1 MTKTTHNELTDTQLI
16 LLSAASQRDDGII
29 ALQERLKGAVA
40 TSVGERLLAL
50 GLAME
55 RPTESGQPA
64 WRQTADGER
73 WTLFIAAAGLVAI
86 GVADPEIDGAD
97 DNPPSSATA
106 GAGEPGASRPAQGRE
121 RPARRGSKKA
131 LVIGLLGQGQG
142 ASIDDIAGMTGWLA
156 HTIRAFL
163 TGLRKAG
170 MAVETLRQSGEP
182 TRYRLTEGQGAET
195 ITIPPVGTVEPGQ
208 AEAA

>member
-1 MTKTTHNELTDTQLI
+1 MTKTTHSELTDAQLI

-29 ALQERLKGAVA
+29 PIHERLKGAVA

-55 RPTESGQPA
+55 QPTSPGQPV
-64 WRQTADGER
+64 WRETVDGER
-73 WTLFIAAAGLVAI
+73 WTLVIAAAGLAAI
-86 GVADPEIDGAD
+86 GVGESEVD
-97 DNPPSSATA
+97 
-106 GAGEPGASRPAQGRE
+106 GAGEARPSSDSADAGEPALNESAQATE

-131 LVIGLLGQGQG
+131 LVIERLRQPEG
-142 ASIDDIAGMTGWLA
+142 ASLDDIAGLTGWLA

-170 MAVETLRQSGEP
+170 MAVETIRRTGEP
-182 TRYRLTEGQGAET
+182 TRYRLMEGQGAET
-195 ITIPPVGTVEPGQ
+195 VTIPPVDTVEPAQ
-208 AEAA
+208 AEEA